1 VQSAVSARLGAEFV
15 PYSLDQVHGTLV
27 LLAGGRDQSGV
38 VINQHYLEYR
48 GERRPMDFGRVLRL
62 LDDHLAEPLTIRI
75 GGFLASDRLPF
86 TSQGRHLHER
96 SFTGHAG
103 ALVLMGWPAA
113 ALESAGRLRPL
124 DELRRAMTEAG
135 VLHRYHRAP
144 GDVDDD
150 FHLVIGH
157 YGNAADPGAVAA
169 AVSAVRVYLAD
180 HPVELRVS
188 LDDVR
193 IIAADSPTLAAPR
206 FCAGLPL
213 AASQLARLYD

>member
-1 VQSAVSARLGAEFV
+1 VQSAVTAQLGAAFV
-15 PYSLDQVHGTLV
+15 PYSLDQVHGTLI
-27 LLAGGRDQSGV
+27 LLAGCRDQSGV

-48 GERRPMDFGRVLRL
+48 DERRPMDFGRALRL
-62 LDDHLAEPLTIRI
+62 LYDHLAEPLTIRI
-75 GGFLASDRLPF
+75 GGFGAFDRLPF
-86 TSQGRHLHER
+86 TSQGQHLHER
-96 SFTGHAG
+96 SFTARAG
-103 ALVLMGWPAA
+103 ALVLMGWPVA

-124 DELRRAMTEAG
+124 HDLRRALTEAG
-135 VLHRYHRAP
+135 VLHRYHQAP

-157 YGNAADPGAVAA
+157 YEAADPGAVAV
-169 AVSAVRVYLAD
+169 AVSAVREYLAE

-193 IIAADSPTLAAPR
+193 IIASDSPTLAAPR